1 MVGNTN
7 GISRIKREAKSVT
20 TDSGG
25 NFYLAETSKNI
36 LNVLVTG
43 VKAERFV
50 RIHTYNT
57 GIFGRLFDGA
67 GKALA
72 NVTVNIAVIS
82 AN

>member
-1 MVGNTN
+1 MIGSTN
-7 GISRIKREAKSVT
+7 GIPQIKRETKSVT

-43 VKAERFV
+43 VTAERFV
-50 RIHTYNT
+50 RIHTYGT
-57 GIFGRLFDGA
+57 SIYGRLFDGA
-67 GKALA
+67 GNVLT